1 MTSFPIS
8 NKRRLL
14 EISAV
19 IVTAV
24 GKFIFMDWLD
34 WRFPFVAITILT
46 WLMYVLY
53 RNRKQPGILRYWG
66 FRTDNFKKVVKM
78 ILPFGLLAVIAF
90 TGIGLYQ
97 GTINITWHIIPI
109 LILYPIWGIIQ
120 QFLLIALTSGN
131 MQDLKSYRLN
141 KLMILFIT
149 AVVFALVHYP
159 YSWLIIGTF
168 ILALLY
174 GFIYLKERN
183 LYVLGIFH
191 GWLGG
196 LFYYTAVDRDPF
208 FEMFGKLLNL
218 KPWSQNLF
226 VFY

>member
-1 MTSFPIS
+1 MSSAPVS
-8 NKRRLL
+8 NKRRVL
-14 EISAV
+14 EITAV
-19 IVTAV
+19 ILTAI

-34 WRFPFVAITILT
+34 WRFPFVAIAISS
-46 WLMYVLY
+46 WVIYIIY
-53 RNRKQPGILRYWG
+53 RNKQHPGILKYWG

-78 ILPFGLLAVIAF
+78 ILPFGLFAVIAF

-109 LILYPIWGIIQ
+109 LILYPVWGIIQ
-120 QFLLIALTSGN
+120 QFLLIALTLGN
-131 MQDLKSYRLN
+131 MQDLKSHRLN
-141 KLMILFIT
+141 KLVIILVA
-149 AVVFALVHYP
+149 AVLFALVHYP

-196 LFYYTAVDRDPF
+196 LFYYTVVDRDPF
-208 FEMFGKLLNL
+208 LEMFGKFLNL
-218 KPWSQNLF
+218 KP
-226 VFY
+226 